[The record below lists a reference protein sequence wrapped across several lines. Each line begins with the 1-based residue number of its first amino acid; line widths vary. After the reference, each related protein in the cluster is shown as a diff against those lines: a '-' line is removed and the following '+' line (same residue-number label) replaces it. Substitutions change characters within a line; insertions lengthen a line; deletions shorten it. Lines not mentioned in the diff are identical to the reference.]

1 MTWFDRLI
9 RTPYGGDPAMLGR
22 CRRVYRLS
30 LREARRCS
38 RGLFRTIGLCSHTC
52 LESRMVI
59 GGFREAEG
67 NQELAKLVVALDSAE
82 GQSLVNATTSTSR

>member
-1 MTWFDRLI
+1 
-9 RTPYGGDPAMLGR
+9 
-22 CRRVYRLS
+22 
-30 LREARRCS
+30 
-38 RGLFRTIGLCSHTC
+38 
-52 LESRMVI
+52 MVI